1 MRMKTNYSTIKYCLT
16 FCELEHQNKLSG
28 IAFADLI
35 GQDKKELWPC
45 KLKRLLNL
53 SGFRDIWSVKTNSS
67 HNTNYL
73 RQRLLDTEQHTWIG
87 EIHNNER
94 NDPNQETI

>member
-1 MRMKTNYSTIKYCLT
+1 MKTKCRTIKYCLT

-35 GQDKKELWPC
+35 GKDKTEIWQR

-53 SGFRDIWSVKTNSS
+53 SGLCDISSVKTNNS
-67 HNTNYL
+67 HNMNYL
-73 RQRLLDTEQHTWIG
+73 QQRLSDIEQHTWIG

-94 NDPNQETI
+94 NDPNQKTN